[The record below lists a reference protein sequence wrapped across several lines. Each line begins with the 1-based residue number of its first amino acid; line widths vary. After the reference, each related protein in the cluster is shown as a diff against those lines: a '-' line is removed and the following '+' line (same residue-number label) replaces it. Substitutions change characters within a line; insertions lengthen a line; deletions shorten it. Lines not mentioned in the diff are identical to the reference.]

1 MEVEERAEFLKE
13 KNNFCI
19 IKFGGYHLGCEGV
32 VKMYNSIAGDLDL
45 VTNGFLELLFKCR
58 CIRWA
63 FSRTAMQWS
72 PSRVDV
78 AKAASLEPVA
88 YILGADWSW
97 Q

>member
-1 MEVEERAEFLKE
+1 
-13 KNNFCI
+13 
-19 IKFGGYHLGCEGV
+19 
-32 VKMYNSIAGDLDL
+32 MYNSIAGDLDL

-58 CIRWA
+58 CIRRA

-78 AKAASLEPVA
+78 VKAVYLEPVT
-88 YILGADWSW
+88 YLLGADWSC